1 MIGVKIR
8 NENDELTID
17 DNYKGYGIIQQGS
30 ITLSRQTITTLK
42 FSVPIT
48 SIDQP
53 ILAVKRWPYT
63 GFYVEICQ
71 LVGGPG
77 NWTGFYLRGQRNTSL
92 FPKGP
97 GSVLFE
103 YRVYAAGV
111 ASTDQYGL
119 RVISSDGDIVIDSG
133 RKQLGFMS
141 SFTGQ
146 QVGSFPLGASAG
158 SGNQRDLV
166 YAVTNTLIAEDD
178 WLPISLV
185 TVTRFTSNRVIGPGL
200 DVTGSMAVFISLICL
215 NNAGNLTWNSPSMLG
230 IYIYLEDIQGRRIQ
244 NYTIP
249 LVNFTA
255 IIKN

>member
-30 ITLSRQTITTLK
+30 IALSRQTITTLN
-42 FSVPIT
+42 FSVPVT

-53 ILAVKRWPYT
+53 ILAIKRWPYT
-63 GFYVEICQ
+63 GFYIEICQ
-71 LVGGPG
+71 LVGRPG

-92 FPKGP
+92 FPNGP
-97 GSVLFE
+97 RSVLFE
-103 YRVYAAGV
+103 YRVYAVGV

-133 RKQLGFMS
+133 RKQLAFMS
-141 SFTGQ
+141 SFAGE
-146 QVGSFPLGASAG
+146 VGSFPLVANAG
-158 SGNQRDLV
+158 LGNQRDLV
-166 YAVTNTLIAEDD
+166 YAVTNTLITEDD

-200 DVTGSMAVFISLICL
+200 DVTGSMVVFTSLICL

-230 IYIYLEDIQGRRIQ
+230 IYIYLEDIQGRQIQ

>member
-1 MIGVKIR
+1 MIGVKVR

-17 DNYKGYGIIQQGS
+17 DNYKGYGIMQQGS
-30 ITLSRQTITTLK
+30 IALSRQTITTLN

-53 ILAVKRWPYT
+53 ILAIKRWPYT
-63 GFYVEICQ
+63 GFYIEICQ
-71 LVGGPG
+71 LVGSPG

-92 FPKGP
+92 FPNGP

-103 YRVYAAGV
+103 YRVYAVGV

-146 QVGSFPLGASAG
+146 VGSFPLVADVGL
-158 SGNQRDLV
+158 GNQRDLV

-185 TVTRFTSNRVIGPGL
+185 TVSRFTSNRVIGPHL
-200 DVTGSMAVFISLICL
+200 DVTGSMVVFISLICL
-215 NNAGNLTWNSPSMLG
+215 NSAGNLTWNSPSMLG
-230 IYIYLEDIQGRRIQ
+230 IYIYLEDIQGRQIQ